1 MVVDGDRLLV
11 LAQKQIISMAK
22 RVMDG
27 VYPLYYEMKKARAEL
42 ITPHSL
48 YEGLRLAFTGGNIGP
63 ISNDITKIW
72 NSGKITEESKNA
84 VRWLCMEV
92 NFTID

>member
-27 VYPLYYEMKKARAEL
+27 VYPLYYEMKTQNVCVKLLGNRKKGIVIVCF
-42 ITPHSL
+42 ITNPK
-48 YEGLRLAFTGGNIGP
+48 
-63 ISNDITKIW
+63 TKP
-72 NSGKITEESKNA
+72 
-84 VRWLCMEV
+84 
-92 NFTID
+92 